1 MSDPLLTQCPHC
13 ETTFR
18 ITHEHLQI
26 AGGAVRCGA
35 CYQVFHAGEHIVEAS
50 SADSDDAP
58 APAVTRTP
66 TPSFSASDDDFQLD
80 EFDDAAE
87 LEPPVSRRPT
97 SAAQTPG
104 PTPAKAAGRGQG
116 TPMRATDNFDDFDA
130 SDLDGMEDFGSSRLD
145 DDDFD
150 PKKPAKD
157 SEDWARALL
166 LELGEP
172 LDDEDEPPPPPRQ
185 THKTPA
191 SAAPTKTAPTAR
203 TGRDSQSAGPLTNPL
218 APPGETGR
226 AYAQAPARLEDD
238 LSDTFKSVGTQDSH
252 DPFRMDGSSK
262 DDEPDNDPEGW
273 AKAILEDEGSDRGGR
288 PQRQA
293 REPDRNSTRQ
303 SPAAASRPAAAPAPA
318 GDDFLEGFDLADIE
332 QDLGSLSNKPR
343 TIEDIDLGDAASA
356 MHTLELIPDEPRHKS
371 KQGVVAT
378 PAKANKSPAAPAPA
392 SRPRIERASRTTT
405 SSARPL
411 WVGGIILILVAL
423 GASLGTVNFQQWS
436 REPNLRP
443 VYQAA
448 CDLLACQLPD
458 QADTTRIHA
467 NKLVVRTHP
476 TIPNALSVDT
486 LMINEASYPQ
496 PFPLLELT
504 FEDINGNLVARS
516 TFRPDQYIR
525 DPGIDVRK
533 MPPRT
538 PFHVGLELRDP
549 GRGAANYHLRF
560 LPVTDA
566 TP

>member
-50 SADSDDAP
+50 SADSDDTP
-58 APAVTRTP
+58 APAVARTP
-66 TPSFSASDDDFQLD
+66 TPSFSASDDEFQLD
-80 EFDDAAE
+80 DFDDSAE
-87 LEPPVSRRPT
+87 LEPPVSRRPAP
-97 SAAQTPG
+97 AAQTSG
-104 PTPAKAAGRGQG
+104 PTPPKAAGRGQG
-116 TPMRATDNFDDFDA
+116 APMRATDNFDDFDA
-130 SDLDGMEDFGSSRLD
+130 NDLDGMEDFGSSRLD

-157 SEDWARALL
+157 SEDWAKALL
-166 LELGEP
+166 MELGEQ
-172 LDDEDEPPPPPRQ
+172 LDDEDEPPPPRQ
-185 THKTPA
+185 TRKPA
-191 SAAPTKTAPTAR
+191 TSPAPAKTAPAQR
-203 TGRDSQSAGPLTNPL
+203 TGRDGLSTGSQANPL

-226 AYAQAPARLEDD
+226 FYAPSPARLEDD

-252 DPFRMDGSSK
+252 DPFRMDGSTR

-273 AKAILEDEGSDRGGR
+273 AKAILEDEGSERGGR

-293 REPDRNSTRQ
+293 REPARDSARQ
-303 SPAAASRPAAAPAPA
+303 PVAETSRPSAASAHA
-318 GDDFLEGFDLADIE
+318 GDEFLEGFDLADIE

-371 KQGVVAT
+371 RQGAVAT
-378 PAKANKSPAAPAPA
+378 PAKATKTPAAPAPA
-392 SRPRIERASRTTT
+392 PRPRVERASSSAT

-423 GASLGTVNFQQWS
+423 GASLGIVNFQQWS
-436 REPNLRP
+436 REPSLRP

-448 CDLLACQLPD
+448 CGVLACQLPD